1 MPSQLTTL
9 HLDFTSSDP
18 IERAKL
24 RVTLRHTDERGIS
37 YDEPL
42 MLDANDFPAL
52 RDIETAVLAVLTQK
66 VGKPVEVLAVAEAI
80 VTESAFDPEGG
91 L

>member
-1 MPSQLTTL
+1 MASKLTTL

-42 MLDANDFPAL
+42 MLDATQFPAL
-52 RDIETAVLAVLTQK
+52 KGIEGDILASLSQK
-66 VGKPVEVLAVAEAI
+66 IGKPVEVLAVAEA
-80 VTESAFDPEGG
+80 VAVDPIPE
-91 L
+91 